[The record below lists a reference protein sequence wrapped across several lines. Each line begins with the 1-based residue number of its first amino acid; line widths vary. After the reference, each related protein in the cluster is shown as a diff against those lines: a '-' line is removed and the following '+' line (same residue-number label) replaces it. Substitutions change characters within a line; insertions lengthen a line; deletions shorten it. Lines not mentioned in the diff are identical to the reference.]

1 MSNSYL
7 EKTSC
12 DLPLFVGRVHSAEQ
26 HSTELQAPQDVD
38 HSGSFLQ
45 LFRSKALSQKVSWAW
60 SEDKSSL
67 LTECSMCQPGYLLTC
82 QVTSTSGT
90 KNSREDTS
98 SVSFLFNGK
107 LELYLTSE
115 VITHCINNCKGWY
128 ADHRWPVGNSRH
140 RQNGPGA
147 I

>member
-1 MSNSYL
+1 MIFPHLLEGYILLTSMAQSY
-7 EKTSC
+7 
-12 DLPLFVGRVHSAEQ
+12 EQ
-26 HSTELQAPQDVD
+26 HRMRIAQVLFISLLDQK
-38 HSGSFLQ
+38 HSYK
-45 LFRSKALSQKVSWAW
+45 RCPEPEVRT
-60 SEDKSSL
+60 SL
-67 LTECSMCQPGYLLTC
+67 LTEYSMCQPGHPLTH
-82 QVTSTSGT
+82 QVISTSGT

-115 VITHCINNCKGWY
+115 VITHCINNCEGRY